1 MTNKQLIND
10 LENLRTHMFKVAY
23 YMINDHKNKEVQEKG
38 EELMNASKMVHEWV
52 EHIKENKAK
61 L

>member
-10 LENLRTHMFKVAY
+10 LQNLKIHMFTVAHG
-23 YMINDHKNKEVQEKG
+23 MINDHKNKEVQEKG

-52 EHIKENKAK
+52 EYVEENKAK

>member
-1 MTNKQLIND
+1 MTNKQLIKD
-10 LENLRTHMFKVAY
+10 LKELKIHMFTVAY
-23 YMINDHKNKEVQEKG
+23 DLINNHKNKEVQEKG

-52 EHIKENKAK
+52 EHIEENKAK

>member
-1 MTNKQLIND
+1 MTNKQLIKD
-10 LENLRTHMFKVAY
+10 LKELKIHMFKVAY

-52 EHIKENKAK
+52 EYVEENKAK